1 MAKVARAED
10 AVRVE
15 VSHSIP
21 LTANQKRTKFESRM
35 MLIYAFSLFRLP
47 IFVLLVKFLAVK
59 EKKNCENDFVKM
71 TP

>member
-47 IFVLLVKFLAVK
+47 IFVLLVKFLAVE
-59 EKKNCENDFVKM
+59 EKKL
-71 TP
+71 